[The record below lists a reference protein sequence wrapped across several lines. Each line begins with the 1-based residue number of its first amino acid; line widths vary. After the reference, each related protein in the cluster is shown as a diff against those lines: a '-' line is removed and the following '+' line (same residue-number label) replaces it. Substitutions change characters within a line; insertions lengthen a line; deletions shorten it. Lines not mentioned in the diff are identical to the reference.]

1 MNVTG
6 AYALHHWIPWR
17 SLLDVLQHALAGTV
31 DPRVVGHLLMLSPR
45 PARDLATRFAA
56 AAHQFRIGGPFQ
68 RGQGQVIAEVEQEL
82 FSLPCNLFQGLS
94 NRADDPAN
102 LGLRF
107 MDFTPGDIL
116 STGSLPE
123 GTPGEL
129 QRARERLFALAGGNH
144 RSSDGLGG
152 MPPMAGAV
160 DHARRRTQLRDGA
173 SARMVGAGRNAVHA
187 AALPALDQR
196 RRRCPNS
203 RAIYPAERNRP
214 PARHRLKTTG

>member
-6 AYALHHWIPWR
+6 GYALHHRIPWR
-17 SLLDVLQHALAGTV
+17 LLLDVLQHALAGAV

-45 PARDLATRFAA
+45 PTRDLATRFAA

-116 STGSLPE
+116 PTGSLPE
-123 GTPGEL
+123 GMPGQL
-129 QRARERLFALAGGNH
+129 QRARERLFALLLAGIIDPAMVQEACRRWRELWAMHGGGLNCATAH
-144 RSSDGLGG
+144 RREWWAPGG
-152 MPPMAGAV
+152 MPFTQPPYRHWINAAGAALTAEQSTRLNV
-160 DHARRRTQLRDGA
+160 IVFRRA
-173 SARMVGAGRNAVHA
+173 
-187 AALPALDQR
+187 
-196 RRRCPNS
+196 
-203 RAIYPAERNRP
+203 
-214 PARHRLKTTG
+214 TG